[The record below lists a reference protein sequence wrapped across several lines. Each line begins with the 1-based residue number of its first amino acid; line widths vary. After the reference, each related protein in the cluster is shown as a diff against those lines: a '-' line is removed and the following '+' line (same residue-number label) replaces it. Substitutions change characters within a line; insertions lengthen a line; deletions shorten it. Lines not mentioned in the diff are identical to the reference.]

1 MAKAVGFDGDESTKR
16 LQERY
21 NALAAKI
28 KPIVSD
34 GMGKISTIFGDITN
48 ENFSMVRGNMEQGFG
63 MLGDALATGF
73 ASIFNKEIKFD
84 FKRIIGGFLSALGDM
99 MLRIG
104 AAELTAG
111 ILMNIATPGS
121 GATKMLG
128 GGKMLAF
135 GAGLKGGGMAMS
147 ANSNLGTSTQPNNSG
162 GGANNGPRFGSGGLN
177 ITFNPVV
184 LEAQGSALKGAIDV
198 ANYKFG

>member
-1 MAKAVGFDGDESTKR
+1 
-16 LQERY
+16 
-21 NALAAKI
+21 
-28 KPIVSD
+28 
-34 GMGKISTIFGDITN
+34 
-48 ENFSMVRGNMEQGFG
+48 MEQGFG

-73 ASIFNKEIKFD
+73 ASIFNKDIKFD
-84 FKRIIGGFLSALGDM
+84 FKKMIGGFLAALGDM

-111 ILMNIATPGS
+111 ILMNIATPGA
-121 GATKMLG
+121 GATKMIG

-135 GAGLKGGGMAMS
+135 GAALKGGGMAMS
-147 ANSNLGTSTQPNNSG
+147 ANGSLGASTQRNTG
-162 GGANNGPRFGSGGLN
+162 GGASNGPGFGSGGLN